1 MENNELTI
9 TFRKISD
16 NIKRYFWILIITL
29 FCGIA
34 ISVILS
40 LNSNEYSETEYEI
53 QKVYA
58 IHSTNEA
65 EKDTSSSSDIL
76 SDILLMSDTKVFSS
90 IIENE
95 MESEGYKDFVFS
107 MDNIRRSISG
117 NVIIFNFRGNDAQEV
132 ESLASIYSVQ
142 MAENMSSF
150 LDGKE
155 IILEDDLSEGTAR
168 PVSVDNSDN
177 NLVSVKNIFIIC
189 LSLLFGFIIIFFLTI
204 FDKYARNINEISG
217 LENAAVLGTVK
228 KNENNRL
235 SFVKTAYC
243 IKEYIESN
251 NAKQIFF
258 MSVTLDKNKKKMIDE
273 LMEETSKYISNNV
286 EIEYFS
292 NILENYEKIDQI
304 KRGNVIFFLCVNA
317 DKRRDVEEGISLLK
331 IAGKEI
337 GAVVYID

>member
-1 MENNELTI
+1 MENNEVII
-9 TFRKISD
+9 TFRKIAD
-16 NIKRYFWILIITL
+16 NIKRYIWILIITL
-29 FCGIA
+29 ICGIF
-34 ISVILS
+34 ISVILF
-40 LNSNEYSETEYEI
+40 LDSNEYSETEYEI

-58 IHSTNEA
+58 IQSTNEY
-65 EKDTSSSSDIL
+65 EQDTSSSSDVL
-76 SDILLMSDTKVFSS
+76 SDILLMSDTKVFIS

-132 ESLASIYSVQ
+132 EMFASIYSVQ
-142 MAENMSSF
+142 MAANMSSF

-155 IILEDDLSEGTAR
+155 IILEDDLSESSAR
-168 PVSVDNSDN
+168 AVSVDNSDN
-177 NLVSVKNIFIIC
+177 GLVSVKNIFIIC
-189 LSLLFGFIIIFFLTI
+189 LSLLFGFIIIFFLI
-204 FDKYARNINEISG
+204 LFDKYVRDINEISG
-217 LENAAVLGTVK
+217 LDNAVVLGTVK

-251 NAKQIFF
+251 NAKHIFF
-258 MSVTLDKNKKKMIDE
+258 MSVTLDKNKIKIIDE
-273 LMEETSKYISNNV
+273 LMEEASKYVKNNV

-292 NILENYEKIDQI
+292 NILEDYEKIDQI
-304 KRGNVIFFLCVNA
+304 KGGSVIFFLCVNA